1 MRLDRLL
8 PSGEKR
14 YNWMNKMSDQLKNC
28 SKAANTLL
36 AIFVLSNVLAADAQE
51 SAGSNVEIR
60 QQIIGDWIINDEL
73 SDNSDDQV
81 EEAIKEGGGKVP
93 RRFFRKRPED
103 FYRGGP
109 AEQELYD
116 RLSYDDVLTIGYAE
130 PEFRFVYAD
139 NFQRIFHTDGRRRR
153 TTANSFYTEGGED
166 FSFGNWD
173 GEALVVEAR
182 PRDGG
187 FTLETYTLEE
197 GGNRLRVEMTIEPD
211 SFAAAISLT
220 RVYDRAN

>member
-1 MRLDRLL
+1 MVFAVGAQQPADVAEARQRIV
-8 PSGEKR
+8 G
-14 YNWMNKMSDQLKNC
+14 NW
-28 SKAANTLL
+28 
-36 AIFVLSNVLAADAQE
+36 V
-51 SAGSNVEIR
+51 
-60 QQIIGDWIINDEL
+60 INDEL

-81 EEAIKEGGGKVP
+81 EEAIKEGGGKVA
-93 RRFFRKRPED
+93 RRLFRKRPED

-109 AEQELYD
+109 PEQELYD
-116 RLSYDDVLTIGYAE
+116 RISYDDVLRIEYSE
-130 PEFRFVYAD
+130 PEFVFTYAD
-139 NFQRIFHTDGRRRR
+139 DYLRVFHTDGRRRR

-173 GEALVVEAR
+173 GSALIVEAR

-187 FTLETYTLEE
+187 FTLETYTVEE

>member
-1 MRLDRLL
+1 MV
-8 PSGEKR
+8 
-14 YNWMNKMSDQLKNC
+14 
-28 SKAANTLL
+28 AAAFTVLL
-36 AIFVLSNVLAADAQE
+36 ASAQQ
-51 SAGSNVEIR
+51 SAGSAANSEIR
-60 QQIIGDWIINDEL
+60 QQISGRWIINDEL

-93 RRFFRKRPED
+93 RRFLRKRPED

-109 AEQELYD
+109 PEQELYD
-116 RLSYDDVLTIGYAE
+116 RISYDDVLQIDYAE
-130 PEFRFVYAD
+130 PEFTFTYAD
-139 NFQRIFHTDGRRRR
+139 DYQRIFHTDGRRRR
-153 TTANSFYTEGGED
+153 TTANSFYAQGGED

-173 GEALVVEAR
+173 AGALVVEAR

-197 GGNRLRVEMTIEPD
+197 GGNRLRVEMVIEPD
-211 SFAAAISLT
+211 SFRAAINLT

>member
-1 MRLDRLL
+1 
-8 PSGEKR
+8 
-14 YNWMNKMSDQLKNC
+14 MNKVSDQQIVFG
-28 SKAANTLL
+28 KAAKNL
-36 AIFVLSNVLAADAQE
+36 FVLLILFTVFLTGAQQSLSQSADAENHQLM
-51 SAGSNVEIR
+51 V
-60 QQIIGDWIINDEL
+60 GDWVFNEEL

-81 EEAIKEGGGKVP
+81 EEAIKDGGGKVT

-109 AEQELYD
+109 EEQELYD
-116 RLSYDDVLTIGYAE
+116 RISYDDVLRIEYTD
-130 PEFRFVYAD
+130 PEFTFTYAD
-139 NFQRIFHTDGRRRR
+139 NYQRIFHTDGRRRS

-173 GEALVVEAR
+173 AGALVVEAR

-197 GGNRLRVEMTIEPD
+197 GGNRLRVEMTIEPE
-211 SFAAAISLT
+211 SFRGAISLT
-220 RVYDRAN
+220 RVYDRA

>member
-1 MRLDRLL
+1 
-8 PSGEKR
+8 
-14 YNWMNKMSDQLKNC
+14 MNKVSDQLEFF
-28 SKAANTLL
+28 SKATKSLL
-36 AIFVLSNVLAADAQE
+36 LLLIVFTVSVVGAQQTVSE
-51 SAGSNVEIR
+51 SAIAEVR
-60 QQIIGDWIINDEL
+60 QLMSGDWLINDEL
-73 SDNSDDQV
+73 SDNTDDQV

-116 RLSYDDVLTIGYAE
+116 RISYDDVLSIEYAE
-130 PEFRFVYAD
+130 PQFTFSYAD
-139 NFQRIFHTDGRRRR
+139 DYRRIFHTDGRRRS

-173 GEALVVEAR
+173 GGTLRVEAR

-197 GGNRLRVEMTIEPD
+197 NGNRLRVVMTIEPQ
-211 SFAAAISLT
+211 SFRGAISLT